1 MYINMTTKLISLN
14 EFRSNLSNIW
24 KTAKKKNEKYIV
36 MVHSKP
42 VLEVRPVKEKDFTK
56 DFLEAISDVWKSE
69 EVQKTKEVAI
79 EYSEQGRKKLFEYG
93 EKGLELVKKYK
104 AKLTK

>member
-1 MYINMTTKLISLN
+1 MTTKLISLN

-42 VLEVRPVKEKDFTK
+42 VLEVRPVKENDFTK
-56 DFLEAISDVWKSE
+56 DFLDAMKDVWKSS
-69 EVQKTKEVAI
+69 EVQKTKEVASS
-79 EYSEQGRKKLFEYG
+79 YSEQGKKKLLEYR
-93 EKGLELVKKYK
+93 ERGLELVKKYK

>member
-1 MYINMTTKLISLN
+1 MTTKLISLN

-56 DFLEAISDVWKSE
+56 DFLSAVNDVWKSD
-69 EVQKTKEVAI
+69 EVQKTREIAAS
-79 EYSEQGRKKLFEYG
+79 YSEQGKKKFLEYSD
-93 EKGLELVKKYK
+93 KGLELLKKYK

>member
-1 MYINMTTKLISLN
+1 MTTKLISLN

-24 KTAKKKNEKYIV
+24 KQAKKKNEKYIV

-42 VLEVRPVKEKDFTK
+42 VLEVRPVRQRDFTR
-56 DFLEAISDVWKSE
+56 DFLDAITDVWKSDE
-69 EVQKTKEVAI
+69 IQKTKEVAM

-93 EKGLELVKKYK
+93 EKGLELVKRYK
-104 AKLTK
+104 SKLTK